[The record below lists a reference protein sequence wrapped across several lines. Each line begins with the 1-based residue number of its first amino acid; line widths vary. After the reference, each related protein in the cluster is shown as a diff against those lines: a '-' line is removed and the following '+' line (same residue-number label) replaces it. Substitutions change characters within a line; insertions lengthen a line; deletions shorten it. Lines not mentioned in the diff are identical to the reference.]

1 MVLVVVL
8 EPDDTNCN
16 LHSGFVVCLLGPI
29 SDDCS
34 NASLRVPVNNY
45 RSLVI
50 IPEKLISS

>member
-1 MVLVVVL
+1 MVLVAVL

-16 LHSGFVVCLLGPI
+16 LHSGFVVCLLGPV

-45 RSLVI
+45 
-50 IPEKLISS
+50 